1 MRYEEPKKRELPA
14 VKTQNKLALCTIIC
28 TLLLLGCGYLW
39 SKGVPTRAIATVF
52 FILLC
57 ISIMRYII
65 SVLEDGFVAMGR
77 QVVRDG
83 YGIWRFFSAMVIVL
97 LVAIFTIVMMYNRH
111 ASVNSEK

>member
-1 MRYEEPKKRELPA
+1 MRYEEPNERELAA
-14 VKTQNKLALCTIIC
+14 VKTQNKLALSTVTC
-28 TLLLLGCGYLW
+28 TLLLIGCGYLW

-52 FILLC
+52 FVLLC
-57 ISIMRYII
+57 ISTACYII
-65 SVLEDGFVAMGR
+65 SVFEDGFVAMGS

-97 LVAIFTIVMMYNRH
+97 LVAILTIVMMYNRH